1 MFLSLFLL
9 LFFFC
14 FIVVDVS
21 FDDVKLKIDLKQV
34 DRNKQLI
41 KLYISLVQVSKAA
54 EPVWWKCEFF
64 TETESEG
71 ESSSFILL

>member
-21 FDDVKLKIDLKQV
+21 FDDMKLKIDLKQV

-41 KLYISLVQVSKAA
+41 KLYISLVQLSKAA
-54 EPVWWKCEFF
+54 EPVW
-64 TETESEG
+64 
-71 ESSSFILL
+71 